1 MIIDISECQAIE
13 VPTTPPPQ
21 PTPSHPSRAIM
32 ATWIAFR
39 SLATDIPTPARPL
52 HADVDDYKWSL
63 EALMVVEMKRRT
75 RLWSK
80 CFWVVISAALRLAE
94 ECKCAPPQIRTNYK
108 YYTLKD
114 NFKNTFNPHC
124 PLLKKIRFPKFPD
137 FSPTLKNLLGGSAD
151 KISDCI
157 LLSMT
162 GSVFHF
168 ANHSFHQSSP
178 LLDGNGRHQTSCGTS
193 SSTLYRGEWST
204 SPERSLDSEERSRCN
219 QKC

>member
-1 MIIDISECQAIE
+1 
-13 VPTTPPPQ
+13 
-21 PTPSHPSRAIM
+21 M

-114 NFKNTFNPHC
+114 NE
-124 PLLKKIRFPKFPD
+124 
-137 FSPTLKNLLGGSAD
+137 LGGFQKYIQPPLPPPEKD
-151 KISDCI
+151 KVSKVSRLFPNIKEPLRWVRWQNIWLYITLHDWLCFSFCQSQ
-157 LLSMT
+157 LSSIIAT
-162 GSVFHF
+162 F
-168 ANHSFHQSSP
+168 
-178 LLDGNGRHQTSCGTS
+178 R
-193 SSTLYRGEWST
+193 W
-204 SPERSLDSEERSRCN
+204 
-219 QKC
+219 